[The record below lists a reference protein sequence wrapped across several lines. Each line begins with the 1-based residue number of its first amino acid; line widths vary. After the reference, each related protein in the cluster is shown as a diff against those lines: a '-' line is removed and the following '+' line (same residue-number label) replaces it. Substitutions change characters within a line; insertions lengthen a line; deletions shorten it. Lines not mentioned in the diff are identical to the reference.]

1 MVEPIEGFSAVTV
14 HVRDIQVARKFYRE
28 VLGLHE
34 EGFTEQTGRAVYS
47 FPGTPTIL
55 AMHVQRPGEG
65 GREPGTVTGIIL
77 AHHDPRA
84 AVEEIRR
91 RGGTI
96 TVEPVEV
103 PGPGG
108 TMVRAAFAD
117 PDGNEFVIS
126 SGHASAPPKS

>member
-1 MVEPIEGFSAVTV
+1 MVDPIEGFSAVTI
-14 HVRDIQVARKFYRE
+14 HVRDIQAARRFYRE

-34 EGFTEQTGRAVYS
+34 EGFTEQSGRAVYS
-47 FPGTPTIL
+47 FPGNPTIL

-65 GREPGTVTGIIL
+65 GREPGTVSGIIFQ
-77 AHHDPRA
+77 HRDPRA

-96 TVEPVEV
+96 TLEPTEV
-103 PGPGG
+103 PVPGG
-108 TMVRAAFAD
+108 TMVRAAIAD

-126 SGHASAPPKS
+126 TGHPPPSKS